1 MAAQDGTGSGFDAM
15 TLAHVLNNLQPADA
29 YARGVLD
36 VLHLLGLVERTGTGA
51 EPANP
56 VTAMVLASLQ
66 AHLADN
72 VRVGLHWDELDGAD
86 LRGVDVLRAIE
97 AARTAAVDDATP
109 GRVVR
114 AVQSVIKGRRGG
126 EDLYLMQYDRHGGRY
141 QPIGGKQDPED
152 ASPEA
157 AMRREVMEELC
168 LDALPG
174 PDVLGL
180 EAIGPRWHTSELSAT
195 YGILTAYEMRFFN
208 VTALRFQLLDDED
221 TRWLTR
227 AEIALRQA
235 DDGRPISPV
244 YEHGLG
250 GLDVLDA
257 LPAVVDVPVG

>member
-1 MAAQDGTGSGFDAM
+1 MATHDGAGSAFDPRALAQ
-15 TLAHVLNNLQPADA
+15 VLDDFQPADG
-29 YARGVLD
+29 YARGALD
-36 VLHLLGLVERTGTGA
+36 VLHLLGLVEHTAGTA
-51 EPANP
+51 KPANA
-56 VTAMVLASLQ
+56 VTGMVLDSLR
-66 AHLADN
+66 AHLTDG
-72 VRVGLHWDELDGAD
+72 VRVGLRWDDLDGAS

-109 GRVVR
+109 GRIVR

-152 ASPEA
+152 VSPEA

-174 PDVLGL
+174 PDVLSL
-180 EAIGPRWHTSELSAT
+180 EPIGPHWHTSELSAT

-208 VTALRFQLLDDED
+208 VTALRFPLLDDED

-227 AEIALRQA
+227 AELARRQA
-235 DDGRPISPV
+235 GDGRPISPV

-250 GLDVLDA
+250 GLEVLDA
-257 LPAVVDVPVG
+257 LPAVVEVPVG